1 MEGRCSAVLQFDI
14 FYIAGPTSMTQTI
27 TLTINGK
34 RYSHEV
40 EPRLLLIHYL
50 REVVGLTGPHIGC
63 ETSLCG
69 ACTVEIGG
77 DAVKSCTMFAVQ
89 ADGASVLTIEG
100 LATDGKLH
108 KMQEAFWN
116 EHGAQCGFC
125 TPGMIM
131 ASKQILDRN
140 PDPSEEEIRE
150 GLEGNICRCTGYQHI
165 VNAVRAAARVT
176 GA

>member
-1 MEGRCSAVLQFDI
+1 
-14 FYIAGPTSMTQTI
+14 MTQSI
-27 TLTINGK
+27 TLTINGT

-50 REVVGLTGPHIGC
+50 REMVGLTGPHVGC

-77 DAVKSCTMFAVQ
+77 KTIKSCTMFAVQ

-100 LATDGKLH
+100 LAADGKLH

-140 PDPSEEEIRE
+140 PDPSDEQIRE

-165 VNAVRAAARVT
+165 VNAVRAAAK
-176 GA
+176 A

>member
-1 MEGRCSAVLQFDI
+1 
-14 FYIAGPTSMTQTI
+14 MTQSI
-27 TLTINGK
+27 ALTINGK

-77 DAVKSCTMFAVQ
+77 KIVKSCTMFAVQ

-108 KMQEAFWN
+108 RMQEAFWN

-140 PDPSEEEIRE
+140 PDPSDEQIRE

-165 VNAVRAAARVT
+165 VNAVRAAAKAAGT
-176 GA
+176 AAGA